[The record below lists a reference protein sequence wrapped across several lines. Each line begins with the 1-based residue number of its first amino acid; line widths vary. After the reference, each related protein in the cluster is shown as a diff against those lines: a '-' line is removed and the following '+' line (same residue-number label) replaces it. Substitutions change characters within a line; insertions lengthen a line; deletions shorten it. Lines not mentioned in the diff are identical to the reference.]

1 MGRETGFFAIAVG
14 SGDANGVRRIWNEYP
29 GLLAG
34 TGLSLNHY
42 LDDAI
47 SNNHPNVLR
56 ALVELG
62 ADINSRNT
70 VSDDRGRA
78 WCAVSNDAAACLD
91 WLLQKGVQINFDTTE
106 ATRCFAL
113 ECACAI
119 GSLELVKRLVEHGAV
134 TDYKWKEGG
143 RPRGN
148 PLTIAANGGHEEV
161 AEYLRSTGTPEP
173 QLPLQTDGDGDDRLR
188 AHVTTY
194 FGEPEAD
201 EIRQVVPAQPV
212 ISIVVVQADDQ
223 TVLVTRGM
231 SAAPITQ
238 HDGSQLYAELML
250 QVPADWTVSD
260 LSPHDKKVG
269 MGYWQPATTGC
280 LVPAHQRRSRFH
292 RVHDVPQRHAS
303 GQPII
308 EGHDFHRHDCP
319 FRPLADFATYT
330 DGRQHRHSVPHCSA
344 VHGGIR
350 AGKDRPVSREL
361 LNRFDAQGVGQL
373 VNRSLRTQR
382 RHHAR

>member
-91 WLLQKGVQINFDTTE
+91 WLLQNGVQINFDTTE

-250 QVPADWTVSD
+250 QVPADWGIGAESA
-260 LSPHDKKVG
+260 DKKSEWAGACLQQLAAFPHINGGPFPPCMMCPNG
-269 MGYWQPATTGC
+269 MP
-280 LVPAHQRRSRFH
+280 P
-292 RVHDVPQRHAS
+292 
-303 GQPII
+303 QPILD
-308 EGHDFHRHDCP
+308 GYDFTGVMTIQAA
-319 FRPLADFATYT
+319 ADFATYT
-330 DGRQHRHSVPHCSA
+330 DGNKTVTLYHVIPLFTEEFELARST
-344 VHGGIR
+344 GI
-350 AGKDRPVSREL
+350 AEL
-361 LNRFDAQGVGQL
+361 LNRFEALGIGQL
-373 VNRSLRTQR
+373 TDLSRPSVAPAL
-382 RHHAR
+382 